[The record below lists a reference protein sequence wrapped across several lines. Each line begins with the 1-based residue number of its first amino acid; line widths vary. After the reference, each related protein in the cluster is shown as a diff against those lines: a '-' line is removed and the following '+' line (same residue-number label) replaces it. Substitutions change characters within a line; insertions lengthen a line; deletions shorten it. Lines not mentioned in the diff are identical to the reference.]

1 MGKRQ
6 SKSNTLVS
14 ATESTGSYRQSVVHL
29 LKIVFELCS
38 QQNFHLFSGWR
49 GEDEDGEGSRGSK
62 GGGGRK
68 KKKVVASIS
77 RAILFNKKD
86 SLHVFVECFQDCVLS

>member
-14 ATESTGSYRQSVVHL
+14 ATESSGSYRQSVVHL

-38 QQNFHLFSGWR
+38 QQKFHLFSGWR
-49 GEDEDGEGSRGSK
+49 GRKMVKEAGEAKAGE
-62 GGGGRK
+62 GGRK
-68 KKKVVASIS
+68 KIKW
-77 RAILFNKKD
+77 L
-86 SLHVFVECFQDCVLS
+86 LQ

>member
-38 QQNFHLFSGWR
+38 QQKFQLFSGWR

-68 KKKVVASIS
+68 KKKSGC
-77 RAILFNKKD
+77 FNKQSN
-86 SLHVFVECFQDCVLS
+86 SLQ